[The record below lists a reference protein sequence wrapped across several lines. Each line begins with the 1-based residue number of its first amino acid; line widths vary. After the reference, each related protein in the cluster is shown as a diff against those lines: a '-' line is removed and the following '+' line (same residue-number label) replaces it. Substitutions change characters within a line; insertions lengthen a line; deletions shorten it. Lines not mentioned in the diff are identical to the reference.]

1 MTEDVIA
8 SRARALAGALAEA
21 GFARLRVRDGDTEIE
36 LRRAPRTPAGAAA
49 VVAGPGAAA
58 GNGAP
63 APAAERAERRADLIA
78 SDVVGVVRLGRP
90 PVAEGS
96 TLDGDRELAYVE
108 TLGIRNPVRSRGG
121 GHVTAV
127 FVTEGQPVEYGQ
139 PLFAIER

>member
-8 SRARALAGALAEA
+8 ARTRALAGALTEG

-36 LRRAPRTPAGAAA
+36 LRRAPRVDAAAVVPAGAAPP
-49 VVAGPGAAA
+49 VAEPEV
-58 GNGAP
+58 P
-63 APAAERAERRADLIA
+63 AERRADLVS
-78 SDVVGVVRLGRP
+78 SDVVGVVRHVRP
-90 PVAEGS
+90 PIAEGQE
-96 TLDGDRELAYVE
+96 LDGDRELASVE

-121 GHVTAV
+121 GRVVAV

>member
-36 LRRAPRTPAGAAA
+36 LRRAPRTPAAAA
-49 VVAGPGAAA
+49 PAAA
-58 GNGAP
+58 TGNGAP
-63 APAAERAERRADLIA
+63 APAAERAERRADLIS

>member
-8 SRARALAGALAEA
+8 SRTRALAGALAEA

-36 LRRAPRTPAGAAA
+36 LRRAPRNGAHLAQAPAAGAA
-49 VVAGPGAAA
+49 P
-58 GNGAP
+58 
-63 APAAERAERRADLIA
+63 AERAEPAERRADLIA
-78 SDVVGVVRLGRP
+78 SDVVGVVRLLRP
-90 PVAEGS
+90 PVAEG
-96 TLDGDRELAYVE
+96 TDLDGDRELAWVE